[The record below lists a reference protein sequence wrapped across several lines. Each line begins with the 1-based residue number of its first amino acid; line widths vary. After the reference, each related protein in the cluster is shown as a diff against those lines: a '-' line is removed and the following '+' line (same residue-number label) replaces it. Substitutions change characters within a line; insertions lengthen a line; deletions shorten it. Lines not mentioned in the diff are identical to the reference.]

1 MRRRRQRSWKRT
13 GFFLLAIA
21 ALLLGGSK
29 WLLRSAYAVEHV
41 VAQIGSALGVPVRI
55 AGIDLGFTGSS
66 LSNLEVLER
75 DSSPGSPPWLT
86 IGSLDADLTLPQLI
100 RGNLSDGLVT
110 LRDVHVILRFDRDG
124 RLLTR
129 LPAPSPKE
137 PGAMP
142 RVRLVEGTFTLCY
155 EGRPDETF
163 HNIAFE
169 LRHDGPMVLVSGAI
183 DDPDWGPWT
192 ITASQPSPASPFALN
207 LKTRK
212 IVHVTPELLRR
223 TPFVPANVWEQVT
236 CEGDTPCEVALLF
249 NPVSPVNYRVSL
261 EPRNTKV
268 FVRSIE
274 LRAEAAEGSL
284 VIADNILTLENVRGK
299 SANGELKLRSIM
311 DFTGLASIMKFSLE
325 ASLLNLTQLPFRWGV
340 PALRGDLNGK
350 AELVV
355 TSAVEGTTV
364 KGQGEGS
371 VKLPLLLRPIKVK
384 LIADGRRIGFQIARE

>member
-1 MRRRRQRSWKRT
+1 
-13 GFFLLAIA
+13 
-21 ALLLGGSK
+21 LLGGSK
-29 WLLRSAYAVEHV
+29 WLLRSAYAAEHV

-55 AGIDLGFTGSS
+55 GDLDLGFTGST
-66 LSNLEVLER
+66 LSNLEVHER
-75 DSSPGSPPWLT
+75 DSSPGSPPWLK
-86 IGSLDADLTLPQLI
+86 IGSVDAHLSLSQLI
-100 RGNLSDGLVT
+100 RGDLAEGLVT
-110 LRDVHVILRFDRDG
+110 LRDVHVILRFDRYG

-129 LPAPSPKE
+129 LPSPASDQRAL
-137 PGAMP
+137 PL
-142 RVRLVEGTFTLCY
+142 VRLVEGTFTLCY

-169 LRHDGPMVLVSGAI
+169 LRHDGPMVLVSGTI

-192 ITASQPSPASPFALN
+192 VTASQPDRSLPFALN
-207 LKTRK
+207 LKTRQ

-236 CEGDTPCEVALLF
+236 CEGDTPCEVAILF
-249 NPVSPVNYRVSL
+249 NPSSPVNYRVSL
-261 EPRNTKV
+261 EPRNTRV

-284 VIADNILTLENVRGK
+284 VIADGILTLENVRGR

-311 DFTGLASIMKFSLE
+311 DFTGLASIMRFSLD
-325 ASLLNLTQLPFRWGV
+325 AALLNLTQLPVKWGV
-340 PALRGDLNGK
+340 PALRGELNGK

-355 TSAVEGTTV
+355 TSAVDGTTV

-371 VKLPLLLRPIKVK
+371 VKLPLLLRPIKVQI
-384 LIADGRRIGFQIARE
+384 IADGRRIRFQIARE